1 MQTENVEQ
9 DTTRFKETLNTAQ
22 TLRKWCTPDTLL
34 AITSVFDEDPL
45 LFQIV
50 KQARKGATK
59 VILIHAEDPHAAPY
73 LLGAV
78 KGQRDRKPPSDFAVQ
93 AALARMA
100 RKLRWIGLNCEPILN
115 SLTSAEIPALARA
128 HSVDRILIT
137 GAGGQGFAVPS
148 WKSLVLRVMQSSE
161 VPVCVVGEQACM
173 SLAAIRHFGRVSLA
187 LSSRSNCEI
196 ALAFA
201 SRFAQEHHSKLNILH
216 VLNEKQRDETANQ
229 SQKTSFLPA
238 ATLRE
243 AELFCPLDFTV
254 RVGDPTREI
263 LTCCSSS
270 DLDFIILRSAGPDFI
285 SEPEGD
291 SLAQRIIREARCPV
305 IILGS
310 RGKDRI
316 REGTTAIPKRKD
328 PRKTDELGTE
338 PGSVEE
344 KECA

>member
-1 MQTENVEQ
+1 MRIENVEQ

-22 TLRKWCTPDTLL
+22 TLRRWCTPDTLL
-34 AITSVFDEDPL
+34 AVTSILDEDPL
-45 LFQIV
+45 LSQIV

-59 VILIHAEDPHAAPY
+59 VILIHAEDPHTAPY
-73 LLGAV
+73 LLGAG
-78 KGQRDRKPPSDFAVQ
+78 KGQPGSKPHSVLAVQ
-93 AALARMA
+93 PALARMA

-148 WKSLVLRVMQSSE
+148 WKSLVWRVMQSSE

-187 LSSRSNCEI
+187 LSPQSDSET

-201 SRFAQEHHSKLNILH
+201 SRFAQEHHSKLNIVH
-216 VLNEKQRDETANQ
+216 VLDKKQRNETANQ
-229 SQKTSFLPA
+229 AQTECFLPA
-238 ATLRE
+238 GTLRE

-254 RVGDPTREI
+254 RLGDPAKEI
-263 LTCCSSS
+263 LTCASSS
-270 DLDFIILRSAGPDFI
+270 DLDFIILRSAGPDFV
-285 SEPEGD
+285 SEAEGE

-305 IILGS
+305 IILGLPT
-310 RGKDRI
+310 KDRI
-316 REGTTAIPKRKD
+316 GGGAKVTLKRKD
-328 PRKTDELGTE
+328 PREANKLGTE
-338 PGSVEE
+338 PDSVEE

>member
-1 MQTENVEQ
+1 MQIENVEQ
-9 DTTRFKETLNTAQ
+9 DTTCFKETLNTAQ

-34 AITSVFDEDPL
+34 AVTSILDEDPL
-45 LFQIV
+45 LFQVV

-59 VILIHAEDPHAAPY
+59 VILIHAEDPYTAPY
-73 LLGAV
+73 LLGTI
-78 KGQRDRKPPSDFAVQ
+78 KGQRDRKLRADFAVQ
-93 AALARMA
+93 PALARMA
-100 RKLRWIGLNCEPILN
+100 RKLRWIGLSCEPILN

-128 HSVDRILIT
+128 RNVDRILIT
-137 GAGGQGFAVPS
+137 GAGGQGAAVPS
-148 WKSLVLRVMQSSE
+148 WKSLVWRVMESSE

-173 SLAAIRHFGRVSLA
+173 SLSAIRHFGRVSLA
-187 LSSRSNCEI
+187 ISPKSICET

-201 SRFAQEHHSKLNILH
+201 SRFAQEHHSKLNIVH
-216 VLNEKQRDETANQ
+216 VLDKKQRNESVGQSET
-229 SQKTSFLPA
+229 TSFIPA
-238 ATLRE
+238 SYLRE

-254 RVGDPTREI
+254 RLGDPAKEI
-263 LTCCSSS
+263 LACTSSS
-270 DLDFIILRSAGPDFI
+270 DLDFIILRSAGPDFV

-310 RGKDRI
+310 PRKDRI
-316 REGTTAIPKRKD
+316 GEGTTATSKRKD
-328 PRKTDELGTE
+328 SRKANELGTE